1 MSVFRRN
8 VARWAWPPLPAD
20 SRAALL
26 GLALQILQIV
36 LALASTPILLRHL
49 GQERY
54 SQLAILWAVVYFT
67 PLLDVG
73 MPRVVARLA
82 AGLGEQDRGPRAVEA
97 LRSSLRWQA
106 LIVTGALAILVGTW
120 ALGGTGLSGSEMER
134 GVIGFSAVLVS
145 LLVHNLL
152 IAHLQGRGWLHRM
165 TLVQSVAGLLT
176 VAVPLL
182 LLWRPMDIGD
192 LAFAYLAVRLIALG
206 AACAVI
212 HRSEGGGGLRL
223 WRGPTMSLG
232 LFAREGAQG
241 IAYFALAPLV
251 VYGERYLIPAV
262 SGVHTLAAHLIAV
275 DVGLRFLFV
284 PGLVSQ
290 YVFRSVAQGLA
301 GATSSGRVLSAYFG
315 LIGPL
320 FVLPLAGVILFAPEL
335 TRAWLGTQSDPT
347 TVLCLRMVAVALGA
361 CSVAALLVQSCIA
374 AARMASLSRMAVVEV
389 TVYLVAVAAGAWLLD
404 SSRDLAVM
412 ASALWAMRLLV
423 NSAVVVRI
431 ASPLFG
437 SFAPSRMLLAAT
449 LPGAGVAGGALLLE
463 AAMPSLFVGPMKW
476 GVLALLVLVWWRY
489 VHPWAVRSAEGA

>member
-1 MSVFRRN
+1 MSAFRRN
-8 VARWAWPPLPAD
+8 VARWALPPLPAD

-67 PLLDVG
+67 PLLDLG
-73 MPRVVARLA
+73 MPRVVARLSA
-82 AGLGEQDRGPRAVEA
+82 SLGEQDRGPRAMEG

-106 LIVTGALAILVGTW
+106 MIVVGALAFLVGAW
-120 ALGGTGLSGSEMER
+120 AVGGTGLSGSEMER

-182 LLWRPMDIGD
+182 LLWRPLDIGD
-192 LAFAYLAVRLIALG
+192 LAFAYLAVRLITLG

-212 HRSEGGGGLRL
+212 HGSEGGGLRL

-290 YVFRSVAQGLA
+290 YVFRSVAQGLS
-301 GATSSGRVLSAYFG
+301 GGTSSARVLSAYFG

-320 FVLPLAGVILFAPEL
+320 FVLPLAGVILFTPEL
-335 TRAWLGTQSDPT
+335 TGAWLGAQSDPT
-347 TVLCLRMVAVALGA
+347 TVLCLRLVAVALGA

-374 AARMASLSRMAVVEV
+374 AARMAALSRMAVVEV
-389 TVYLVAVAAGAWLLD
+389 TVYLAAVAAGAWLLD

-423 NSAVVVRI
+423 NSAVIVRI
-431 ASPLFG
+431 ASPLFDSG
-437 SFAPSRMLLAAT
+437 APWRMLLAAT
-449 LPGAGVAGGALLLE
+449 LPGAGVAAGALVVE
-463 AAMPSLFVGPMKW
+463 AVMPSLSVVPVKW
-476 GVLALLVLVWWRY
+476 GALVLLVLVWWRQ
-489 VHPWAVRSAEGA
+489 VHPWAVRPAGAA